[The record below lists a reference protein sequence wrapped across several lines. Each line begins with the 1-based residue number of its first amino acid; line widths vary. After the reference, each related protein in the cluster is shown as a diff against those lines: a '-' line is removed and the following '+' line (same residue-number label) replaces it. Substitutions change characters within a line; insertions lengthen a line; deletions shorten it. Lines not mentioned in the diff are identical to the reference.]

1 MEQPGVR
8 TQAQEVSRGLMR
20 GQGGYELV
28 LTPLVLAL
36 AGLWVDRRLE
46 ITPALTVLGAFVG
59 FVTVFVVMFYGYR
72 NDMAH
77 FQASR
82 PAVARPESIEPDD
95 GSSPWI
101 ERDLGDLEIPLPAAL
116 QQVAP

>member
-36 AGLWVDRRLE
+36 AGLWLDRRWG
-46 ITPALTVLGAFVG
+46 ITPVLTILGALIG
-59 FVTVFVVMFYGYR
+59 FVTVFICMYYGYR
-72 NDMAH
+72 HEMARH
-77 FQASR
+77 RAHR
-82 PAVARPESIEPDD
+82 PAVTRPPFDD
-95 GSSPWI
+95 TDIASPWI
-101 ERDLGDLEIPLPAAL
+101 ERDLGDIEIPLPAAL
-116 QQVAP
+116 QQVGP